1 MYAPDCSNESERRR
15 RRNYPPFIAANKRKL
30 FHQSTCIGQKDW
42 GRGEYVLCF
51 PFFKENEEAA
61 RHGVVIIPGRSGQA
75 GIPNNDYRHIRSID
89 PIWTGIRKGISAAL
103 HGPEKRQSS
112 ANRTLASTPRARY
125 SASRKAIGSS
135 VSTIWNFI
143 TTFRN
148 ARTNGDVLRIS
159 YSNHAAPSMA
169 PFTHWTD
176 FGSLSLFWYCRGL
189 NAHCLTFYLA
199 GRF

>member
-1 MYAPDCSNESERRR
+1 MFPHSIVVFRSCCTRSILLWVQWGGQGQEVESSNFMYSAVACSAPDCSNESERRR

-103 HGPEKRQSS
+103 H
-112 ANRTLASTPRARY
+112 
-125 SASRKAIGSS
+125 
-135 VSTIWNFI
+135 V
-143 TTFRN
+143 
-148 ARTNGDVLRIS
+148 
-159 YSNHAAPSMA
+159 
-169 PFTHWTD
+169 
-176 FGSLSLFWYCRGL
+176 
-189 NAHCLTFYLA
+189 
-199 GRF
+199 